1 MICSTYQATKLD
13 GYSEFLIDFSYNGI
27 FCAFVRLDFSTRE
40 SPVIHLGVSFSLNE
54 KYLRPFHD
62 RRAAAQARDGVFT
75 HAAISAGNRAPVM
88 KETAS
93 DMV

>member
-1 MICSTYQATKLD
+1 MSVSGGC
-13 GYSEFLIDFSYNGI
+13 
-27 FCAFVRLDFSTRE
+27 V
-40 SPVIHLGVSFSLNE
+40 SPQPTILAKQGTQN
-54 KYLRPFHD
+54 PD
-62 RRAAAQARDGVFT
+62 QP